1 MRVSRVFVANSLE
14 KGQTIAL
21 DDEAAHYVKTVLR
34 LKQDAE
40 IILFNG
46 QGGEY
51 IGSLDEVSRKSV
63 RVKLHQWRAKD
74 LESPLCIAMGLAI
87 SRGDRMDFAVQKA
100 VELGVTELS
109 PILTERCVVQL
120 KADKEETRLKHWQK
134 IAEHAAEQCGRTF
147 VPQLT
152 PVMKLDEWLNKQTG
166 LKLFLD
172 PFAENS
178 LGNLQPEAQRV
189 TLLTGPEGGFAEHER
204 FLAKSAGFIP
214 VKLGLRILRT
224 ETVALAA
231 LAGIQ
236 TLWGDF
242 APTNNPSS

>member
-1 MRVSRVFVANSLE
+1 MRVSRVYVPNLLE
-14 KGQTIAL
+14 KGQMIVL

-51 IGSLDEVSRKSV
+51 IGNLCEVSRKNV
-63 RVKLHQWRAKD
+63 RVQLHQWQGKD
-74 LESPLCIAMGLAI
+74 AESSLCIAMGLAI

-100 VELGVTELS
+100 IELGVTELS
-109 PILTERCVVQL
+109 PIVTERCVVQL
-120 KADKEETRLKHWQK
+120 NADKVETRIKHWQK

-152 PVMKLDEWLNKQTG
+152 SVMKLDEWLNKQTG

-172 PFAENS
+172 PYAENS
-178 LGNLQPEAQRV
+178 LGNLQPQAQRV

-204 FLAKSAGFIP
+204 VLAKSAGFIP
-214 VKLGLRILRT
+214 VKLGMRILRT
-224 ETVALAA
+224 ETAALAA
-231 LAGIQ
+231 LAAIQ

-242 APTNNPSS
+242 AAINHPRS

>member
-51 IGSLDEVSRKSV
+51 IGSLSEVSRKSV

-74 LESPLCIAMGLAI
+74 VESSLCIAMGLAI

-120 KADKEETRLKHWQK
+120 NADKEETRLKHWQK
-134 IAEHAAEQCGRTF
+134 IAGHAAEQCGRTF

-152 PVMKLDEWLNKQTG
+152 PVMKLEEWLNKQTG

-204 FLAKSAGFIP
+204 FLVKSAGFVP

-224 ETVALAA
+224 ETAALAA
-231 LAGIQ
+231 LAAIQ

-242 APTNNPSS
+242 AATNNPSS